1 MSGWVCVLDENVI
14 MGGETYSCAEE
25 VVGRASVA
33 EAHSDRGDDSKS
45 RRKKKEEQARVSE

>member
-1 MSGWVCVLDENVI
+1 MLDENVI